1 MKLHD
6 TVDWPTGAAEA
17 AALQRELAAQV
28 SHRNEVPK
36 EPRLVAG
43 VDISGQDHR
52 GRVTGAVVVLRWP
65 GMEVVEVQTVEGA
78 PTFPYIPGLLAFR
91 EAPVLM
97 EALERL
103 AVTPDVIVVD
113 GQGTAHPRRFGLAC
127 HLGLLTQLPT
137 VGCAKSV
144 LRGRHGPLDAA
155 RGSWAPLVDGG
166 EVVGAALRTRD
177 RVSPVYVSVGHKVDI
192 AAARALVLSCCKG
205 LRLPEPTRQAHRAAA
220 GQLEPPNMD
229 AVSRAESEIR

>member
-1 MKLHD
+1 M
-6 TVDWPTGAAEA
+6 
-17 AALQRELAAQV
+17 
-28 SHRNEVPK
+28 
-36 EPRLVAG
+36 
-43 VDISGQDHR
+43 
-52 GRVTGAVVVLRWP
+52 VTGAVVVLRWP
-65 GMEVVEVQTVEGA
+65 DMEVVEVQTVEGA

-97 EALERL
+97 GALERL

-127 HLGLLTQLPT
+127 HIGLLTQLPS

-166 EVVGAALRTRD
+166 EVVGAAVRTRD

-192 AAARALVLSCCKG
+192 ATARALVLSCCKDYG
-205 LRLPEPTRQAHRAAA
+205 CRADESRRTGQRRAGSDRRTWMPSRVLNLRFADSGHGAWHAAVRP
-220 GQLEPPNMD
+220 QI
-229 AVSRAESEIR
+229 S

>member
-6 TVDWPTGAAEA
+6 TIDWPTGPKEAE
-17 AALQRELAAQV
+17 ALQRELAARV

-43 VDISGQDHR
+43 VDISGQDGR
-52 GRVTGAVVVLRWP
+52 GMVTGAVVVLRWP
-65 GMEVVEVQTVEGA
+65 DMEVVEVQTVEGV
-78 PTFPYIPGLLAFR
+78 PMLPYIPGLLAFR
-91 EAPVLM
+91 EVPILKG
-97 EALERL
+97 ALERL
-103 AVTPDVIVVD
+103 SVTPDVILVD
-113 GQGTAHPRRFGLAC
+113 GQGIAHPRRFGIAC
-127 HLGLLTQLPT
+127 HIGLLTQLPS

-155 RGSWAPLVDGG
+155 RGSWVPLVDGG

-192 AAARALVLSCCKG
+192 ATARALVLSCCKG

-220 GQLEPPNMD
+220 GRLGPPNMD